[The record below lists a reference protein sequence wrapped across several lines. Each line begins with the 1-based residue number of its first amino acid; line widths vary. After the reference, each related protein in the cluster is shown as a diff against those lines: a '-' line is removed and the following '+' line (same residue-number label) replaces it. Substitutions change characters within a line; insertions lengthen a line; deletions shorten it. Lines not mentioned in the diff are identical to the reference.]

1 MTFLERRIS
10 VYSKKRA
17 LDFLDEA
24 EKSWPISDPT
34 RNAGGI
40 PASSAA
46 GQRRSL
52 ASCRRRH
59 DLANPLCKLDT
70 WKACEQICCTVV
82 RMDVDTFHLVS

>member
-1 MTFLERRIS
+1 MVNDVLERRIS
-10 VYSKKRA
+10 VYSKKHA

-34 RNAGGI
+34 RNAGEI

-59 DLANPLCKLDT
+59 DVANPLCKLNG
-70 WKACEQICCTVV
+70 WVV
-82 RMDVDTFHLVS
+82 HMDVDTFHLVS